1 MCPARGPNSFKIS
14 ISMSLKIASYVD
26 FCLCN
31 GFILSNTISRVSELL
46 SLLIAVKTGW
56 TIVSAG
62 IKRVDLFPSWT
73 QLSSTNTNWWHSCF
87 ILHYVS
93 QIFDFCRTFKLVAR
107 QEVLENA
114 PLYVV
119 KKKWQMLSN
128 VLVRGLWFRY
138 HWIVQ
143 AFWTVHRWQSVKE
156 YQGYLSDTSAWCSL
170 LKRTF

>member
-1 MCPARGPNSFKIS
+1 MLNMCPARGPNSFKIS

-46 SLLIAVKTGW
+46 SLLMAVKTGW

-119 KKKWQMLSN
+119 KKNDKSYPTFSSGDCDLDTTE
-128 VLVRGLWFRY
+128 LFKLFGLC
-138 HWIVQ
+138 IDDSQ
-143 AFWTVHRWQSVKE
+143 
-156 YQGYLSDTSAWCSL
+156 
-170 LKRTF
+170 

>member
-1 MCPARGPNSFKIS
+1 MLNICPARGPNSFKLS

-46 SLLIAVKTGW
+46 SLLIAVKNGW

-93 QIFDFCRTFKLVAR
+93 QIFDFCGTFKLVAR
-107 QEVLENA
+107 QQVLGNA

-119 KKKWQMLSN
+119 KKNDKCYPTFSSGDCDL
-128 VLVRGLWFRY
+128 
-138 HWIVQ
+138 
-143 AFWTVHRWQSVKE
+143 
-156 YQGYLSDTSAWCSL
+156 DTTEL
-170 LKRTF
+170 LKLFGLCIDDSQ